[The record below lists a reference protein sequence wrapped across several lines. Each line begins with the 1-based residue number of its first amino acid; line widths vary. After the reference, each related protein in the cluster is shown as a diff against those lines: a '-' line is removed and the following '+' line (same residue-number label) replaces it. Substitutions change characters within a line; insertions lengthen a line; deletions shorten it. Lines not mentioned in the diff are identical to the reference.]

1 MMDSKQSRK
10 GNVYFINFR
19 AAVLRT
25 DVTSK
30 NMYMPVNNTSELA
43 ER

>member
-1 MMDSKQSRK
+1 MDSKRNRK

-19 AAVLRT
+19 VSALKT

-30 NMYMPVNNTSELA
+30 NMYMPVNNTSELT
-43 ER
+43 E